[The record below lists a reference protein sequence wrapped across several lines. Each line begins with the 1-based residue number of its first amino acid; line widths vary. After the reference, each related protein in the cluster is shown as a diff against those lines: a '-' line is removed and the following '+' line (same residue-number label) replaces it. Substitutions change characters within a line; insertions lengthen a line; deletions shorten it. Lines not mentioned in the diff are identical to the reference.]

1 MKLQR
6 NEKVDNQ
13 VKNRE
18 EAEILGAVE
27 AILFAA
33 GEAVTS
39 KKLCDV
45 FECTPSKLKEVLA
58 ALREKLEYSGG
69 LELLEVDGGYR
80 LTTKKE
86 YSEYLDRFFNGGK
99 RKGLSNAALEVLAII
114 AMKQPVTK
122 AEIEEMRGVSSDSI
136 VQHLLKRELI
146 YCSGKLD
153 KIGNPSHYSTTD
165 KFLEVFDLISLDEL
179 PNIDEWMLV

>member
-1 MKLQR
+1 MDNR
-6 NEKVDNQ
+6 VDI
-13 VKNRE
+13 KE
-18 EAEILGAVE
+18 EAEFLGALE

-33 GEAVTS
+33 GEAVS
-39 KKLCDV
+39 VKKLCDV
-45 FECTPSKLKEVLA
+45 FERTPGELKKAIA
-58 ALREKLEYSGG
+58 AFREKLEKDGG

-80 LTTKKE
+80 LTTKKA

-136 VQHLLKRELI
+136 VQHLLRRELI
-146 YCSGKLD
+146 YCSGRLD
-153 KIGNPSHYSTTD
+153 KIGNPSHYSTTE
-165 KFLEVFDLISLDEL
+165 KFLEVFELGSLDEL